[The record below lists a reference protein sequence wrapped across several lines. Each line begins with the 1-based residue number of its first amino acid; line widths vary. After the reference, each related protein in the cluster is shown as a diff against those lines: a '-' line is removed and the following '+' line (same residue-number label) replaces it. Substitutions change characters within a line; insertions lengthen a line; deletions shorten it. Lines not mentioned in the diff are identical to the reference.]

1 MAKVFKPSGL
11 TDVSD
16 WQKVMDAVEV
26 ALTAQPVA
34 QERRSFPDAAD
45 GRPMPPMGDDLMTA
59 GLNGEDARFVA
70 IQLAQNGL
78 TLVPAAPVSAGKVK
92 AIAEAFEAGALSVH
106 REWVRA
112 HADGEG
118 PPRGDP
124 EFSEAAADYAA
135 LQPGDG
141 WQGIESAA
149 TELLNDKAAFA
160 RMVDA
165 AEEIHETGV
174 SFNVVIGDALRAA
187 SLPQGEET
195 R

>member
-1 MAKVFKPSGL
+1 MSAVDLDALIAELRTPIRVQYEEKPNHVLRRANVSRLNAAK
-11 TDVSD
+11 
-16 WQKVMDAVEV
+16 
-26 ALTAQPVA
+26 AL
-34 QERRSFPDAAD
+34 EDLRR
-45 GRPMPPMGDDLMTA
+45 
-59 GLNGEDARFVA
+59 
-70 IQLAQNGL
+70 
-78 TLVPAAPVSAGKVK
+78 APVSAGKVK
-92 AIAEAFEAGALSVH
+92 ALAEKLRAELVDHGYQDEGKMVRLCDRILS
-106 REWVRA
+106 
-112 HADGEG
+112 
-118 PPRGDP
+118 
-124 EFSEAAADYAA
+124 A

-149 TELLNDKAAFA
+149 TALLNDKAAFA